1 MRERSRLFACGRI
14 MTGCDNGWTL
24 DASLIDIISAK
35 QEDERDHA

>member
-1 MRERSRLFACGRI
+1 MKERSRSFSCGRI
-14 MTGCDNGWTL
+14 MTGPGNGWTL

>member
-1 MRERSRLFACGRI
+1 
-14 MTGCDNGWTL
+14 MTVCDNGWTL